1 MVLFQYLYQ
10 VTLTVRK
17 IKVNKRE
24 RATLAL
30 WDFLGR
36 YDLGKSNND
45 VVRNMYSLAYVV
57 LMVDMTYINL
67 ADYSA
72 KFIKLLTKFSNEFNQ
87 EDELRLIN
95 TTGSDEI
102 YVFITKSALIEFS
115 CYLLIRKNFIKK
127 WAYVEDTLSKTSNN

>member
-1 MVLFQYLYQ
+1 M
-10 VTLTVRK
+10 T
-17 IKVNKRE
+17 KRE

-36 YDLGKSNND
+36 YDLGKPNND
-45 VVRNMYSLAYVV
+45 VVRDMYSLVYEVLVV
-57 LMVDMTYINL
+57 DITYTNL

-95 TTGSDEI
+95 TTATTCSDEI

-115 CYLLIRKNFIKK
+115 WYLLHSKKFIKK
-127 WAYVEDTLSKTSNN
+127 LVYVEDPSTFKF

>member
-1 MVLFQYLYQ
+1 M
-10 VTLTVRK
+10 T
-17 IKVNKRE
+17 KRE
-24 RATLAL
+24 KATLAL

-45 VVRNMYSLAYVV
+45 VVRDMYSLVYEVLVV
-57 LMVDMTYINL
+57 DITYINL
-67 ADYSA
+67 ADCSA

-95 TTGSDEI
+95 TTATTCSDEI

-115 CYLLIRKNFIKK
+115 WYLLHRKKFIKK
-127 WAYVEDTLSKTSNN
+127 LVYVDPFGLC